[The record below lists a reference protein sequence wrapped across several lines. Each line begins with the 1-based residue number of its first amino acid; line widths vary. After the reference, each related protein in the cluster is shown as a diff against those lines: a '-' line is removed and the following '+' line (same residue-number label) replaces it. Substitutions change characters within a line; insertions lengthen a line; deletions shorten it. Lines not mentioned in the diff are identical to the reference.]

1 MAGFIL
7 MIYTRANKMKKILLT
22 ILAGIGGVS
31 ALLADGGRP
40 VVITKTGNIQGP
52 AGDVVPSTY
61 GNTICVTDEI
71 KKTAEFKEASDAL
84 EPHMYGGALF
94 ITDKPGE
101 FYDMCMYV
109 ANWKEGYVK
118 PDFVSDDDERICT
131 RIEGCEINPK
141 AETEEEYCPT
151 CVWKSE
157 VKKVKTKT
165 IEELI

>member
-40 VVITKTGNIQGP
+40 VVITKTTHGESPITLGNS
-52 AGDVVPSTY
+52 V
-61 GNTICVTDEI
+61 CVSDEI
-71 KKTAEFKEASDAL
+71 WETREFHEAWAKLREL
-84 EPHMYGGALF
+84 EPNFYGGAPIGTRETGRVWDL
-94 ITDKPGE
+94 
-101 FYDMCMYV
+101 CSHV

-118 PDFVSDDDERICT
+118 PDFVSDDARICT

-157 VKKVKTKT
+157 VKKVKTTTK
-165 IEELI
+165 ELI